1 MLEVQIYKKLAEFDL
16 DVSFQVNDNI
26 LGLMGASGSGKSMTL
41 KCIAGIETPDQGRIV
56 LNDRV
61 LFDSE
66 KKINVPIQK
75 RNVGYMFQS
84 YALFPNMDV
93 YENISVG
100 LRARKVKDVDIVVR
114 KVMKQFQ
121 ISELASRYPK
131 QLSGGQRQRLSI
143 ARAIVRK
150 PEIYIFDDSFS
161 ALDFKTD
168 AKLREALAA
177 SCKETKST
185 VLLVAQRISSI
196 LHADQI
202 IVLDEGKMV
211 GKGTHAEL
219 MESCDVY
226 QQIASSQ
233 LTKEELANV

>member
-84 YALFPNMDV
+84 YALFPNMNV

-100 LRARKVKDVDIVVR
+100 LRARKVKDVDIVAQ

-121 ISELASRYPK
+121 ISELASRYSK
-131 QLSGGQRQRLSI
+131 QLSGGQRQRVAL
-143 ARAIVRK
+143 ARLLAYEPDVLLLDE
-150 PEIYIFDDSFS
+150 PFS
-161 ALDFKTD
+161 ALDEDLKED
-168 AKLREALAA
+168 LLREL
-177 SCKETKST
+177 KSE
-185 VLLVAQRISSI
+185 LQISKPVIFVS
-196 LHADQI
+196 HN
-202 IVLDEGKMV
+202 
-211 GKGTHAEL
+211 
-219 MESCDVY
+219 
-226 QQIASSQ
+226 
-233 LTKEELANV
+233 KEEVNELCDFKYKIKQGEIV

>member
-41 KCIAGIETPDQGRIV
+41 KCIAGIEMPDQGRIV

-84 YALFPNMDV
+84 YALFPNMNV

-100 LRARKVKDVDIVVR
+100 LRARIVKDVDIVAQ
-114 KVMKQFQ
+114 KVMKQFK

-131 QLSGGQRQRLSI
+131 QLSGGQKQRVAL
-143 ARAIVRK
+143 ARLMAYEPDVLLLDE
-150 PEIYIFDDSFS
+150 PFS
-161 ALDFKTD
+161 ALDEDLKED
-168 AKLREALAA
+168 LLREL
-177 SCKETKST
+177 KSE
-185 VLLVAQRISSI
+185 LQISKPVIFVS
-196 LHADQI
+196 HN
-202 IVLDEGKMV
+202 
-211 GKGTHAEL
+211 
-219 MESCDVY
+219 
-226 QQIASSQ
+226 
-233 LTKEELANV
+233 KEEVNELCDFKYKIKQGEIV

>member
-56 LNDRV
+56 LNGRV

-84 YALFPNMDV
+84 YALFPNMNV

-100 LRARKVKDVDIVVR
+100 LRARTVKDVDIVAQ

-121 ISELASRYPK
+121 ISELASRYSK
-131 QLSGGQRQRLSI
+131 QLSGGQRQRVAL
-143 ARAIVRK
+143 ARLMAYEPDVLLLDE
-150 PEIYIFDDSFS
+150 PFS
-161 ALDFKTD
+161 ALDED
-168 AKLREALAA
+168 L
-177 SCKETKST
+177 KEDLLQELKSE
-185 VLLVAQRISSI
+185 LQISKPVIFVS
-196 LHADQI
+196 HN
-202 IVLDEGKMV
+202 
-211 GKGTHAEL
+211 
-219 MESCDVY
+219 
-226 QQIASSQ
+226 
-233 LTKEELANV
+233 KEEVNELCDFKYKIKQGEIV

>member
-56 LNDRV
+56 LNNRV

-84 YALFPNMDV
+84 YALFPNMNV

-100 LRARKVKDVDIVVR
+100 LRARKVKDVDIVVQ
-114 KVMKQFQ
+114 KVMQQFR
-121 ISELASRYPK
+121 IFELASRYPK
-131 QLSGGQRQRLSI
+131 QLSGGQRQRVAL
-143 ARAIVRK
+143 ARLMAYEPDVLLLDE
-150 PEIYIFDDSFS
+150 PFS
-161 ALDFKTD
+161 ALDEDLKED
-168 AKLREALAA
+168 LLREL
-177 SCKETKST
+177 KSE
-185 VLLVAQRISSI
+185 LQISKPVVFVS
-196 LHADQI
+196 HN
-202 IVLDEGKMV
+202 
-211 GKGTHAEL
+211 
-219 MESCDVY
+219 
-226 QQIASSQ
+226 
-233 LTKEELANV
+233 KEEVNELCDFKYKIKLGEIV

>member
-84 YALFPNMDV
+84 YALFPNMNV

-100 LRARKVKDVDIVVR
+100 LRARKVKDVDIVAQ

-121 ISELASRYPK
+121 ISELVSRYPK
-131 QLSGGQRQRLSI
+131 QLSGGQRQRVAL
-143 ARAIVRK
+143 ARLMAYEPDVLLLDE
-150 PEIYIFDDSFS
+150 PFS
-161 ALDFKTD
+161 ALDED
-168 AKLREALAA
+168 L
-177 SCKETKST
+177 KEDLLQELKSE
-185 VLLVAQRISSI
+185 LQISKPVIFVS
-196 LHADQI
+196 HD
-202 IVLDEGKMV
+202 
-211 GKGTHAEL
+211 
-219 MESCDVY
+219 
-226 QQIASSQ
+226 
-233 LTKEELANV
+233 KEEVNYLCDLNYKIKQGEIV

>member
-100 LRARKVKDVDIVVR
+100 LRARKIKDVDIVVR
-114 KVMKQFQ
+114 KVMKQFK

-131 QLSGGQRQRLSI
+131 QLSGGQRQRVAL
-143 ARAIVRK
+143 ARLMAYEPDVLLLDE
-150 PEIYIFDDSFS
+150 PFS
-161 ALDFKTD
+161 ALDEDLKED
-168 AKLREALAA
+168 LLREL
-177 SCKETKST
+177 KSE
-185 VLLVAQRISSI
+185 LQISKPVVFVS
-196 LHADQI
+196 HN
-202 IVLDEGKMV
+202 
-211 GKGTHAEL
+211 
-219 MESCDVY
+219 
-226 QQIASSQ
+226 
-233 LTKEELANV
+233 KEEVNELCDFKYKIKQGEIV

>member
-56 LNDRV
+56 LNNRV

-84 YALFPNMDV
+84 YALFPNMNV

-100 LRARKVKDVDIVVR
+100 LRARKVKDVDIVVQ
-114 KVMKQFQ
+114 KVMQQFR
-121 ISELASRYPK
+121 IFELASRYPK
-131 QLSGGQRQRLSI
+131 QLSGGQRQRVAL
-143 ARAIVRK
+143 ARLMAYEPDVLLLDE
-150 PEIYIFDDSFS
+150 PFS
-161 ALDFKTD
+161 ALDED
-168 AKLREALAA
+168 L
-177 SCKETKST
+177 KEDLLQELKSE
-185 VLLVAQRISSI
+185 LQISKPVIFVS
-196 LHADQI
+196 HD
-202 IVLDEGKMV
+202 
-211 GKGTHAEL
+211 
-219 MESCDVY
+219 
-226 QQIASSQ
+226 
-233 LTKEELANV
+233 KEEVNYLCDLNYKIKQGEII

>member
-56 LNDRV
+56 LNGRV

-84 YALFPNMDV
+84 YALFPNMNV

-100 LRARKVKDVDIVVR
+100 LRARKVKGVDIVVQ
-114 KVMKQFQ
+114 KVMQQFR
-121 ISELASRYPK
+121 IFELASRYPK
-131 QLSGGQRQRLSI
+131 QLSGGQRQRVAL
-143 ARAIVRK
+143 ARLMAYEPDVLLLDE
-150 PEIYIFDDSFS
+150 PFS
-161 ALDFKTD
+161 ALDEDLKKD
-168 AKLREALAA
+168 LLQEL
-177 SCKETKST
+177 KSE
-185 VLLVAQRISSI
+185 LQISKPVIFVS
-196 LHADQI
+196 HD
-202 IVLDEGKMV
+202 
-211 GKGTHAEL
+211 
-219 MESCDVY
+219 
-226 QQIASSQ
+226 
-233 LTKEELANV
+233 KEEVNYLCDLKYRIKQGEII

>member
-16 DVSFQVNDNI
+16 DASFQVDDNI

-84 YALFPNMDV
+84 YALFPNMNV

-100 LRARKVKDVDIVVR
+100 LRARKVKDVDIVAQ

-121 ISELASRYPK
+121 ISELASRYSK
-131 QLSGGQRQRLSI
+131 QLSGGQRQRVAL
-143 ARAIVRK
+143 ARLMAYEPDVLLLDE
-150 PEIYIFDDSFS
+150 PFS
-161 ALDFKTD
+161 ALDEDLKED
-168 AKLREALAA
+168 LLREL
-177 SCKETKST
+177 KSE
-185 VLLVAQRISSI
+185 LQISKPVIFVS
-196 LHADQI
+196 HN
-202 IVLDEGKMV
+202 
-211 GKGTHAEL
+211 
-219 MESCDVY
+219 
-226 QQIASSQ
+226 
-233 LTKEELANV
+233 KEEVNELCDFKYKIKQGEIV

>member
-121 ISELASRYPK
+121 IIELASRYPK
-131 QLSGGQRQRLSI
+131 QLSGGQRQRVAL
-143 ARAIVRK
+143 ARLMAYEPDVLLLDE
-150 PEIYIFDDSFS
+150 PFS
-161 ALDFKTD
+161 ALDEDLKED
-168 AKLREALAA
+168 LLREL
-177 SCKETKST
+177 KSE
-185 VLLVAQRISSI
+185 LQISKPVVFVS
-196 LHADQI
+196 HN
-202 IVLDEGKMV
+202 
-211 GKGTHAEL
+211 
-219 MESCDVY
+219 
-226 QQIASSQ
+226 
-233 LTKEELANV
+233 KEEVNELCDFKYKIKLGEIV

>member
-84 YALFPNMDV
+84 YALFTNMNV

-100 LRARKVKDVDIVVR
+100 LRARKVKDVDIVVQ
-114 KVMKQFQ
+114 KVMQQFR
-121 ISELASRYPK
+121 IFELASRYPK
-131 QLSGGQRQRLSI
+131 QLSGGQRQRVAL
-143 ARAIVRK
+143 ARLMAYEPDVLLLDE
-150 PEIYIFDDSFS
+150 PFS
-161 ALDFKTD
+161 ALDED
-168 AKLREALAA
+168 L
-177 SCKETKST
+177 KEDLLQELKSE
-185 VLLVAQRISSI
+185 LQISKP
-196 LHADQI
+196 I
-202 IVLDEGKMV
+202 IFVSHD
-211 GKGTHAEL
+211 
-219 MESCDVY
+219 
-226 QQIASSQ
+226 
-233 LTKEELANV
+233 KEEVNYLFDLKYKIKQGEIK

>member
-84 YALFPNMDV
+84 YALFPNMNV

-100 LRARKVKDVDIVVR
+100 LRARKVKDVDIVAQ

-121 ISELASRYPK
+121 ISELASRYSK
-131 QLSGGQRQRLSI
+131 QLSGGQRQRVAL
-143 ARAIVRK
+143 ARLMAYEPDVLLLDE
-150 PEIYIFDDSFS
+150 PFS
-161 ALDFKTD
+161 ALDEDLKED
-168 AKLREALAA
+168 LLREL
-177 SCKETKST
+177 KSE
-185 VLLVAQRISSI
+185 LQISKPVIFVS
-196 LHADQI
+196 HN
-202 IVLDEGKMV
+202 
-211 GKGTHAEL
+211 
-219 MESCDVY
+219 
-226 QQIASSQ
+226 
-233 LTKEELANV
+233 KEEVNELCDFKYKIKQGEIV